1 MRTVGRGAVAPPVIP
16 PPKLS
21 YGSRGSFDRRTK
33 THTGSGVGFYRDQ
46 LDLLRPDQVNAQLL
60 NLITSIFRNLF
71 INFLLT
77 YSFVGTRTSLRH
89 MLRCLSTGE
98 YSRVRGEPLYH

>member
-1 MRTVGRGAVAPPVIP
+1 MRIIGRGAIAPPIISP
-16 PPKLS
+16 PELPH
-21 YGSRGSFDRRTK
+21 GSPWSFDRHTK

-46 LDLLRPDQVNAQLL
+46 LVLLRPDQVNAQLL